1 MLIFVIGLHVLI
13 AVFFAAHAI
22 RSRQHAPW
30 LLILFVIPLLGALL
44 YYVGVY
50 LPSSRRERRDRKAAA
65 GAAQA
70 FDPVRALRDAQAA
83 FDFAPSAH
91 HQVRLANA
99 QLQAGDA
106 EAAAVTYGASLQG
119 PFANDP
125 DIRLGAAR
133 ASLACGRHA
142 EAIGYLERLQHTDPD
157 FRPEQA
163 SLLLAHALAGAGR
176 ASEARAEF
184 EAAVKRHGSFE
195 AKAEFAIWAAGA
207 GEFQLAH
214 RLQNELQSTMDRW
227 SRHTHAMNLP
237 LIHRIEAAFA
247 EVPRQH

>member
-1 MLIFVIGLHVLI
+1 MSIFVLGLHVLI
-13 AVFFAAHAI
+13 AIFFSVHAI
-22 RSRQHAPW
+22 RSRQQVPW

-44 YYVGVY
+44 YYVGIY
-50 LPSSRRERRDRKAAA
+50 LPSWRRERRDRKAAA
-65 GAAQA
+65 SGAQA
-70 FDPVRALRDAQAA
+70 FDPARVLRDAQAA

-91 HQVRLANA
+91 NQVRLANA

-106 EAAAVTYGASLQG
+106 EAAAATYGACLQG
-119 PFANDP
+119 VFANDP
-125 DIRLGAAR
+125 EIRLGAAR

-142 EAIGYLERLQHTDPD
+142 DAIACLERLRHTDPD

-176 ASEARAEF
+176 ASEARAQF
-184 EAAVKRHGSFE
+184 EAAVKRHASFE

-207 GEFQLAH
+207 REYQLAH
-214 RLQNELQSTMDRW
+214 RLQNDLRSTMDRW
-227 SRHTHAMNLP
+227 NRHTHAMNLP
-237 LIHRIEAAFA
+237 LVRRIEAAFA